1 LSKNEQTGKNL
12 LMIQEKSTSRNVAN
26 QILSEEESTARNKYK
41 EVEEKYNK
49 KGRMNDRAI

>member
-1 LSKNEQTGKNL
+1 
-12 LMIQEKSTSRNVAN
+12 MIQEKSTSRNVAN